1 MPSLVRPS
9 PRVDADSRKYW
20 QAAAEKRRALPQCL
34 SCGMINFPP
43 RPRCK
48 HCLSTHLV
56 WIEVSGRGLINSFV
70 VMHVSAIE
78 GFETPYVVVQV
89 AIEEQPN
96 LMMIG
101 NLLDCPIGEVEI
113 GQQVE
118 TVYESRADGSV
129 VPQFARCSVSPL
141 QRAAP

>member
-1 MPSLVRPS
+1 
-9 PRVDADSRKYW
+9 
-20 QAAAEKRRALPQCL
+20 
-34 SCGMINFPP
+34 MINFPP

-48 HCLSTHLV
+48 HCLSTDLV
-56 WIEVSGRGLINSFV
+56 WIDVSGRGLIDSFV
-70 VMHVSAIE
+70 VVHVAAIE

-96 LMMIG
+96 LMIIG

-129 VPQFARCSVSPL
+129 VPQFVRRSESPP